1 MRLDLLAYAGPDQI
15 MTVTSGLA
23 SILGVL
29 LIFWHKVTAFCRRIL
44 NHFRGTPA
52 ATATEEKQIPPST

>member
-1 MRLDLLAYAGPDQI
+1 

-29 LIFWHKVTAFCRRIL
+29 LIFWHKVVAAFSKMVNKFRRSPA
-44 NHFRGTPA
+44 TPV
-52 ATATEEKQIPPST
+52 ATQKDAPPKNS